1 MVRDA
6 GHRRALYVGLDRSLE
21 RDFGLDGLARHL
33 MLRFVS
39 GWRGETQMKE
49 LEWKDEYSV
58 GISIVDLQHRRIF
71 DCIISILGGPS
82 DDDRLRAEAEII
94 RLLGLLQEHFA
105 LEESMMRKLDY
116 PEIERHIEEHRQF
129 NADVHELA
137 QKSLRIKGG
146 VSGVAMKIAHKWLTE
161 HILTSDRDYAAF
173 FRAENTNVQI

>member
-1 MVRDA
+1 
-6 GHRRALYVGLDRSLE
+6 
-21 RDFGLDGLARHL
+21 
-33 MLRFVS
+33 
-39 GWRGETQMKE
+39 MKE
-49 LEWKDEYSV
+49 LEWREDYAI

-82 DDDRLRAEAEII
+82 DDDRLRAEAEIV
-94 RLLGLLQEHFA
+94 RLLGLLQAHFA
-105 LEESMMRKLDY
+105 LEESMMRKLHY

-137 QKSLRIKGG
+137 LKSLRKKGG

-173 FRAENTNVQI
+173 FRTRQTNVQM